1 MCCNDSF
8 YSPIVPYTSPIVPY
22 TSPIVPYT
30 SPIMPYTDRGRRL
43 LAAVRLL
50 V

>member
-22 TSPIVPYT
+22 TR
-30 SPIMPYTDRGRRL
+30 PIMPYTDRGRRL